1 MPGSLKVCARES
13 PRSVGSVVSTNCEGG
28 QTMARERII
37 MAAPTAAEPVV
48 MVLKPRLRITSPVLA
63 LSMATDQ
70 PVVMT
75 AMRMGQKRA
84 RTLTGRNPTRMNP
97 SSSRAKRIPEVSGRA
112 R

>member
-1 MPGSLKVCARES
+1 
-13 PRSVGSVVSTNCEGG
+13 
-28 QTMARERII
+28 MARERII
-37 MAAPTAAEPVV
+37 MAAPTAAESVV
-48 MVLKPRLRITSPVLA
+48 MLLKPRSRMVVPLLA

-97 SSSRAKRIPEVSGRA
+97 SSSRAKRIPEVRGSRTMSA
-112 R
+112 AMMRVKETMSFTPALRLLK